1 MKEYFYKQEYKY
13 MYLANVSYSFA
24 NALSET
30 FGTVMLYK
38 SGIPIWLI
46 LLIYGLRFGITG
58 LCTPLFVSISSR
70 FGIAK
75 CILIS
80 NIFSIISAYMMLD
93 GTNIYRNIVI
103 FILAMGFMGISNPS
117 TDSLSSKYV
126 ETEHR
131 GRYNSV
137 INISKI
143 IAVALA
149 SCLVA
154 WGVISDNNI
163 ILFIIIAI
171 FFLLQYIFIRK
182 IDYKVENKTNAFK
195 ASMKYI
201 IKSKS
206 RYKIIYALRTS
217 HIIERQFVP
226 LYLFIAVK
234 DFSVFSSITII
245 SLLLQIITVS
255 LIGKYTDK
263 NIVKANSLV
272 TIIKVIITSVFLFAK
287 NKVTIAFNKVLNDNF
302 EKVYETSIN
311 TSIQNIIIESKEDN
325 DLLSAVGQ
333 MSLCF
338 TEVIVFALLAI
349 ISSFIGE
356 KVFTIIFILSIIS
369 SIFININI
377 KNNKY
382 MEKTKKLISKKNLTK
397 IYSKYIIN
405 LNDTISF

>member
-1 MKEYFYKQEYKY
+1 MKEYFYKPEYKY

-38 SGIPIWLI
+38 SVIPIWLI

-58 LCTPLFVSISSR
+58 LLTPLFVSISSR

-80 NIFSIISAYMMLD
+80 NIFSIISAYMMID
-93 GTNIYRNIVI
+93 GTNIYKNIVI
-103 FILAMGFMGISNPS
+103 FIFAMGFMGISNPS

-131 GRYNSV
+131 GRYNSL

-143 IAVALA
+143 IAIALA
-149 SCLVA
+149 SGLVA

-163 ILFIIIAI
+163 ILFTVIAI

-217 HIIERQFVP
+217 HIIERQYVP

-234 DFSVFSSITII
+234 DFSVFSSIIII

-311 TSIQNIIIESKEDN
+311 TSIQNIIKESKEDN

-338 TEVIVFALLAI
+338 TEVIVFPLLAI

-356 KVFTIIFILSIIS
+356 KVFIIIFILSILS

-382 MEKTKKLISKKNLTK
+382 IEKDQKTM
-397 IYSKYIIN
+397 
-405 LNDTISF
+405 

>member
-1 MKEYFYKQEYKY
+1 MKEYFYKPEYKY

-131 GRYNSV
+131 GRYNSL

-163 ILFIIIAI
+163 ILFTIIAI

-263 NIVKANSLV
+263 NIGKANTLV

-356 KVFTIIFILSIIS
+356 KVFIIIFILSIIS

-377 KNNKY
+377 KN
-382 MEKTKKLISKKNLTK
+382 
-397 IYSKYIIN
+397 SKYTEKEIN
-405 LNDTISF
+405 L

>member
-1 MKEYFYKQEYKY
+1 MKEYFYKPEYKY

-24 NALSET
+24 NALIET

-58 LCTPLFVSISSR
+58 FCTPLFVSISSR

-93 GTNIYRNIVI
+93 QTNIYRNIVI
-103 FILAMGFMGISNPS
+103 FILAMGFMGLSNPS

-131 GRYNSV
+131 GRFNSL

-143 IAVALA
+143 VATALA

-163 ILFIIIAI
+163 ILFIVISM

-201 IKSKS
+201 IKTKSK
-206 RYKIIYALRTS
+206 YKIIYALRTS
-217 HIIERQFVP
+217 HIIERLFIP

-234 DFSVFSSITII
+234 DFSVFSSIIII
-245 SLLLQIITVS
+245 SLLLQIITIS

-263 NIVKANSLV
+263 NIVKANTLV
-272 TIIKVIITSVFLFAK
+272 TIIKVIITGVFLFAK
-287 NKVTIAFNKVLNDNF
+287 NKVIIAFNKTLSDNF
-302 EKVYETSIN
+302 EKVYETSIH
-311 TSIQNIIIESKEDN
+311 TSIQNIIKESKEDN
-325 DLLSAVGQ
+325 DLLAAVGQ

-338 TEVIVFALLAI
+338 TEVIIFAILTIASIL
-349 ISSFIGE
+349 IGE
-356 KVFTIIFILSIIS
+356 QVFIIIFILSIIS
-369 SIFININI
+369 SIFINLKIN
-377 KNNKY
+377 K
-382 MEKTKKLISKKNLTK
+382 
-397 IYSKYIIN
+397 
-405 LNDTISF
+405 

>member
-1 MKEYFYKQEYKY
+1 MKEYFYKPEYKY

-38 SGIPIWLI
+38 NGIPIWLI
-46 LLIYGLRFGITG
+46 LLIYLLRFGITG

-75 CILIS
+75 CMLIS

-131 GRYNSV
+131 GRYNSL

-154 WGVISDNNI
+154 WGVISNNNI
-163 ILFIIIAI
+163 ILFTIIAI

-217 HIIERQFVP
+217 HIIERQYVP

-263 NIVKANSLV
+263 NIGKANSLV

-311 TSIQNIIIESKEDN
+311 TSIQNIIKESKEDN

-356 KVFTIIFILSIIS
+356 KVFIIIFILSIIS

-382 MEKTKKLISKKNLTK
+382 TEKAKKSI
-397 IYSKYIIN
+397 
-405 LNDTISF
+405 

>member
-1 MKEYFYKQEYKY
+1 MKEYFYKPEYKY

-58 LCTPLFVSISSR
+58 LLTPLFVSISSR

-80 NIFSIISAYMMLD
+80 NIFSIISAYMMID
-93 GTNIYRNIVI
+93 GTNIYKNIVI
-103 FILAMGFMGISNPS
+103 FIFAMGFMGISNPS

-131 GRYNSV
+131 GRYNSL

-143 IAVALA
+143 IAIALA
-149 SCLVA
+149 SGLVA

-163 ILFIIIAI
+163 ILFTVIAI

-217 HIIERQFVP
+217 HIIERQYVP

-234 DFSVFSSITII
+234 DFSVFSSIIII

-311 TSIQNIIIESKEDN
+311 TSIQNIIKESKEDN

-338 TEVIVFALLAI
+338 TEVIVFPLLAI

-356 KVFTIIFILSIIS
+356 KVFIIIFILSILS

-382 MEKTKKLISKKNLTK
+382 IEKDQKTM
-397 IYSKYIIN
+397 
-405 LNDTISF
+405 

>member
-1 MKEYFYKQEYKY
+1 MKEYFYKPEYKY

-131 GRYNSV
+131 GRYNSL

-163 ILFIIIAI
+163 ILFTIIAI

-182 IDYKVENKTNAFK
+182 IDYKVENKTNAFI

-217 HIIERQFVP
+217 HIIERQYVP

-311 TSIQNIIIESKEDN
+311 TSIQNIIKESKEDN

-356 KVFTIIFILSIIS
+356 KVFIIIFILSILS

-377 KNNKY
+377 KN
-382 MEKTKKLISKKNLTK
+382 
-397 IYSKYIIN
+397 SKYIEVR
-405 LNDTISF
+405 

>member
-1 MKEYFYKQEYKY
+1 MKEYFYKPEYKY

-131 GRYNSV
+131 GRYNSL

-163 ILFIIIAI
+163 ILFTIIAI

-217 HIIERQFVP
+217 HIIERQYVP

-245 SLLLQIITVS
+245 SLLLQVITVS

-263 NIVKANSLV
+263 NIIKANSLV

-311 TSIQNIIIESKEDN
+311 TSIQNIIKESKEDN

-356 KVFTIIFILSIIS
+356 KVFIIIFILSILS

-377 KNNKY
+377 KN
-382 MEKTKKLISKKNLTK
+382 
-397 IYSKYIIN
+397 SKYIEVR
-405 LNDTISF
+405 

>member
-1 MKEYFYKQEYKY
+1 MKEYFYKPEYKY

-58 LCTPLFVSISSR
+58 FCTPLFVSISSR

-117 TDSLSSKYV
+117 IDSLSSKYV

-163 ILFIIIAI
+163 ILFTVIAI

-195 ASMKYI
+195 ATMKYI
-201 IKSKS
+201 IQTKS
-206 RYKIIYALRTS
+206 RYKMIYALRTS

-234 DFSVFSSITII
+234 DFSVFSSIIII

-255 LIGKYTDK
+255 LIGKYIDK
-263 NIVKANSLV
+263 NIVKANTLV
-272 TIIKVIITSVFLFAK
+272 TIIKVIITSIFLFAK

-356 KVFTIIFILSIIS
+356 KVFIIIFILSIIS

-382 MEKTKKLISKKNLTK
+382 IEKDQK
-397 IYSKYIIN
+397 
-405 LNDTISF
+405 TI

>member
-1 MKEYFYKQEYKY
+1 MKEYFYKPEYKY

-58 LCTPLFVSISSR
+58 FCTPLFVSISSR

-131 GRYNSV
+131 GRYNSL

-143 IAVALA
+143 VAVALA

-163 ILFIIIAI
+163 ILFTIIAI

-217 HIIERQFVP
+217 HIIERQYVP

-311 TSIQNIIIESKEDN
+311 TSIQNIIKESKEDN

-356 KVFTIIFILSIIS
+356 KVFIIIFILSIIS

-377 KNNKY
+377 KNNKNI
-382 MEKTKKLISKKNLTK
+382 EKDQKTM
-397 IYSKYIIN
+397 
-405 LNDTISF
+405 

>member
-1 MKEYFYKQEYKY
+1 MKEYFYKPEYKY

-131 GRYNSV
+131 GRYNSL

-163 ILFIIIAI
+163 ILFTIIAI

-217 HIIERQFVP
+217 HIIERQYVP

-311 TSIQNIIIESKEDN
+311 TSIQNIIKESKEDN

-356 KVFTIIFILSIIS
+356 KVFIIIFILSILS

-377 KNNKY
+377 KN
-382 MEKTKKLISKKNLTK
+382 
-397 IYSKYIIN
+397 SKYIEVR
-405 LNDTISF
+405 

>member
-1 MKEYFYKQEYKY
+1 MKEYFYKPEYKY

-58 LCTPLFVSISSR
+58 FCTPLFVSISSR

-131 GRYNSV
+131 GRYNSL

-163 ILFIIIAI
+163 ILSTIIAI

-182 IDYKVENKTNAFK
+182 IDYKVENKTNAFI

-217 HIIERQFVP
+217 HIIERQYVP

-245 SLLLQIITVS
+245 SLLLQVITVS

-263 NIVKANSLV
+263 NIIKANSLV

-311 TSIQNIIIESKEDN
+311 TSIQNIIKESKEDN

-356 KVFTIIFILSIIS
+356 KVFIIIFILSILS

-377 KNNKY
+377 KN
-382 MEKTKKLISKKNLTK
+382 
-397 IYSKYIIN
+397 SKYIEVR
-405 LNDTISF
+405 